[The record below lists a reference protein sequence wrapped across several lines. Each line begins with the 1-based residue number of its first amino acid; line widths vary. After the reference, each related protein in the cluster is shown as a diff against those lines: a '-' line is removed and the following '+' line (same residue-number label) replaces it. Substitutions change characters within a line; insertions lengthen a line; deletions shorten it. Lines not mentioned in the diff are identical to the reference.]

1 MKIICTKSDLVHAVS
16 IVSKAVSNNTTLPI
30 LKCILIEASTGNI
43 KLTANDMEL
52 GIETTIDGQI
62 HQPGKIA
69 IEAKLFSEIVRKL
82 PDNDITIETDDQY
95 KATITCEKAC
105 FQIMGQEGEEFPSL
119 PEIVK
124 NQSATST
131 IQALSTCY
139 CLAIPMKKARLELT
153 NDRKFLK
160 FTCESLAEKLAAVSM
175 NSSINL
181 LYPLENRLA
190 SYINEF
196 LTNDEDSNIYID
208 FDENLVNIAELL
220 GSSYR
225 HLLRTLNT
233 LSKKGVLEKE
243 DGKYKVINKVL
254 LEELAG
260 DLYQDAKFM

>member
-1 MKIICTKSDLVHAVS
+1 MKKIEDPFVIENYYNELNMQDIFINDMKKHMKLLKFDKYEYLSREEEDLEYLLFFVQG
-16 IVSKAVSNNTTLPI
+16 KAKVFKTLPNGRNLLLAFYNPI
-30 LKCILIEASTGNI
+30 RVIG
-43 KLTANDMEL
+43 
-52 GIETTIDGQI
+52 
-62 HQPGKIA
+62 
-69 IEAKLFSEIVRKL
+69 
-82 PDNDITIETDDQY
+82 DI
-95 KATITCEKAC
+95 
-105 FQIMGQEGEEFPSL
+105 
-119 PEIVK
+119 EIVK
-124 NQSATST
+124 NQSATGT

-190 SYINEF
+190 SYINES
-196 LTNDEDSNIYID
+196 LTNDEELYID

-225 HLLRTLNT
+225 HLLRTFNALC
-233 LSKKGVLEKE
+233 KKGVIEKY
-243 DGKYKVINKVL
+243 DGKYKVINKML
-254 LEELAG
+254 LKDLAG

>member
-1 MKIICTKSDLVHAVS
+1 MKKIEDPFIIEKYYNELNMQEIFINDVTKHMKLLKFDKYEYLLFF
-16 IVSKAVSNNTTLPI
+16 IQGKAKVFKTLPNGRNLLLAFYNSI
-30 LKCILIEASTGNI
+30 RVIG
-43 KLTANDMEL
+43 
-52 GIETTIDGQI
+52 
-62 HQPGKIA
+62 
-69 IEAKLFSEIVRKL
+69 
-82 PDNDITIETDDQY
+82 DI
-95 KATITCEKAC
+95 
-105 FQIMGQEGEEFPSL
+105 
-119 PEIVK
+119 EIVK

>member
-1 MKIICTKSDLVHAVS
+1 MKKIEDPFIIEKYYNELNMQEIFINDVTKHMKLLKFDKYEYLSREEEDLEYLLFF
-16 IVSKAVSNNTTLPI
+16 IQGKAKVFKTLPNGRNLLLAFYNSI
-30 LKCILIEASTGNI
+30 RVIG
-43 KLTANDMEL
+43 
-52 GIETTIDGQI
+52 
-62 HQPGKIA
+62 
-69 IEAKLFSEIVRKL
+69 
-82 PDNDITIETDDQY
+82 DI
-95 KATITCEKAC
+95 
-105 FQIMGQEGEEFPSL
+105 
-119 PEIVK
+119 EIVK

-254 LEELAG
+254 
-260 DLYQDAKFM
+260 

>member
-1 MKIICTKSDLVHAVS
+1 MKKIEDPFIIEKYYNELNMQEIFINDVTKHMKLLKFDKYEYLSREEEDLEYLLFF
-16 IVSKAVSNNTTLPI
+16 IQGKAKVFKTLPNGRNLLLAFYNSI
-30 LKCILIEASTGNI
+30 RVIG
-43 KLTANDMEL
+43 
-52 GIETTIDGQI
+52 
-62 HQPGKIA
+62 
-69 IEAKLFSEIVRKL
+69 
-82 PDNDITIETDDQY
+82 DI
-95 KATITCEKAC
+95 
-105 FQIMGQEGEEFPSL
+105 
-119 PEIVK
+119 EIVK

-260 DLYQDAKFM
+260 DL

>member
-1 MKIICTKSDLVHAVS
+1 MKKIEDPFIIEKYYNELNMQEIFINDVTKHMKLLKFDKYEEEDLEYLLFF
-16 IVSKAVSNNTTLPI
+16 IQGKAKVFKTLPNGRNLLLAFYNSI
-30 LKCILIEASTGNI
+30 RVIG
-43 KLTANDMEL
+43 
-52 GIETTIDGQI
+52 
-62 HQPGKIA
+62 
-69 IEAKLFSEIVRKL
+69 
-82 PDNDITIETDDQY
+82 DI
-95 KATITCEKAC
+95 
-105 FQIMGQEGEEFPSL
+105 
-119 PEIVK
+119 EIVK

>member
-1 MKIICTKSDLVHAVS
+1 MKKIEDPFIIEKYYNELNMQEIFINDVTKHMKLLKFDKYEYLSREEEDLEYLLFF
-16 IVSKAVSNNTTLPI
+16 IQGKAKVFKTLPNGRSLLLAFYNSI
-30 LKCILIEASTGNI
+30 RVIG
-43 KLTANDMEL
+43 
-52 GIETTIDGQI
+52 
-62 HQPGKIA
+62 
-69 IEAKLFSEIVRKL
+69 
-82 PDNDITIETDDQY
+82 DI
-95 KATITCEKAC
+95 
-105 FQIMGQEGEEFPSL
+105 
-119 PEIVK
+119 EIVK

-243 DGKYKVINKVL
+243 DGKYKVINKFL

>member
-1 MKIICTKSDLVHAVS
+1 MKKIEDPFIIEKYYNELNMQEIFINDVTKHMKLLKFDKYEYLSREEEDLEYLLFF
-16 IVSKAVSNNTTLPI
+16 IQGKAKVFKTLPNGRSLLLAFYNSI
-30 LKCILIEASTGNI
+30 RVIG
-43 KLTANDMEL
+43 
-52 GIETTIDGQI
+52 
-62 HQPGKIA
+62 
-69 IEAKLFSEIVRKL
+69 
-82 PDNDITIETDDQY
+82 DI
-95 KATITCEKAC
+95 
-105 FQIMGQEGEEFPSL
+105 
-119 PEIVK
+119 EIVK

>member
-1 MKIICTKSDLVHAVS
+1 MKKIEDTFIIEKYYNELNMQEIFINDVTKHMKLLKFDKYEYLSREEEDLEYLLFF
-16 IVSKAVSNNTTLPI
+16 IQGKAKVFKTLPNGRNLLLAFYNSI
-30 LKCILIEASTGNI
+30 RVIG
-43 KLTANDMEL
+43 
-52 GIETTIDGQI
+52 
-62 HQPGKIA
+62 
-69 IEAKLFSEIVRKL
+69 
-82 PDNDITIETDDQY
+82 DI
-95 KATITCEKAC
+95 
-105 FQIMGQEGEEFPSL
+105 
-119 PEIVK
+119 EIVK

>member
-1 MKIICTKSDLVHAVS
+1 MKKIEDPFIIEKYYNELNMQEIFINDVTKHMKLLKFDKYEYLSREEEDLEYLLFF
-16 IVSKAVSNNTTLPI
+16 IQGKAKVFKTLPNGRNLLLAYYNSI
-30 LKCILIEASTGNI
+30 RVIG
-43 KLTANDMEL
+43 
-52 GIETTIDGQI
+52 
-62 HQPGKIA
+62 
-69 IEAKLFSEIVRKL
+69 
-82 PDNDITIETDDQY
+82 DI
-95 KATITCEKAC
+95 
-105 FQIMGQEGEEFPSL
+105 
-119 PEIVK
+119 EIVK

>member
-1 MKIICTKSDLVHAVS
+1 MQEIFINDVTKHMKLLKFDKYEYLSREEEDLEYLLFF
-16 IVSKAVSNNTTLPI
+16 IQGKAKVFKTLPNGRNLLLAFYNSI
-30 LKCILIEASTGNI
+30 RVIG
-43 KLTANDMEL
+43 
-52 GIETTIDGQI
+52 
-62 HQPGKIA
+62 
-69 IEAKLFSEIVRKL
+69 
-82 PDNDITIETDDQY
+82 DI
-95 KATITCEKAC
+95 
-105 FQIMGQEGEEFPSL
+105 
-119 PEIVK
+119 EIVK